1 MPKPIRLRVWRMEPE
16 RTARLLTNLK
26 LTAICM
32 VLIWLGAIVRRPFL
46 IAGRMAQENQRLEE
60 RLLSLKLENQRLRR
74 QAATLET
81 RAGMEREARHLGYLR
96 QGEVPLIV
104 P

>member
-1 MPKPIRLRVWRMEPE
+1 MPKPVRLRVRKMEPE

-26 LTAICM
+26 LMAVCFG
-32 VLIWLGAIVRRPFL
+32 LIWLGAVVRRPFL
-46 IAGRMAQENQRLEE
+46 IAGRMAQDNQRLEE

-74 QAATLET
+74 QAAVLET
-81 RAGMEREARHLGYLR
+81 QAGMEREARRLGYLR